1 MYVPILFMSTQR
13 SLPDFTGPRGHI
25 RHWPESDSR
34 LALMESQI
42 MDLAE
47 INEIGMTFIRHLDA
61 QAAALAAKGGADL
74 ADIAR
79 SRRELTREIHLNKKL
94 AAQIAEDLKRRL
106 AELGIPRH

>member
-1 MYVPILFMSTQR
+1 MSTQR
-13 SLPDFTGPRGHI
+13 SLAEPAAPRGHI
-25 RHWPESDSR
+25 GHWPANDSR

-61 QAAALAAKGGADL
+61 QAAALTAKGGADL

-79 SRRELTREIHLNKKL
+79 SRRELSREIHLNKKL
-94 AAQIAEDLKRRL
+94 AAEIGEDLKRRL

>member
-1 MYVPILFMSTQR
+1 MSTQR
-13 SLPDFTGPRGHI
+13 SLAESTGPRGHLSP
-25 RHWPESDSR
+25 WPASDSR

-79 SRRELTREIHLNKKL
+79 SRRELTREIRLNKKL
-94 AAQIAEDLKRRL
+94 AAEIGEDLKRRL
-106 AELGIPRH
+106 AELGIFRH